1 MPRYAQIKCD
11 IYDDL
16 VDEGYSQEAIAVYL
30 FYSITSQN
38 LIGLYRTVS
47 DRDRVSAHIDTLSW
61 EKGKTELESGGK
73 VFWKDGYVW
82 IVGKAKF
89 VKGEKLIAAAKRC
102 FYEIPDR
109 LELKRLF
116 AKKYDTLSMG
126 HPLQDAPI
134 PKPIP
139 KPKPIK
145 RNPLPSAIPIFQQ
158 VKDRFKTLWPD
169 KEELSDRQI
178 GLLIGTKKRRRNVYG
193 FGFAEAVLECLSQ
206 ITPEYAKE
214 IREPFVY
221 LKTIAG
227 NPGSVEKYK
236 KEGYRR
242 MKLAETRL
250 GRIFDNIKKEAR

>member
-30 FYSITSQN
+30 FYSITSRN
-38 LIGLYRTVS
+38 LIGLYRTVP
-47 DRDRVSAHIDTLSW
+47 DRDRVSAHMDTLSW
-61 EKGKTELESGGK
+61 EKGKAELEKGGK
-73 VFWKDGYVW
+73 ILWRQGFVW

-89 VKGEKLIAAAKRC
+89 VKGEKLVAAAKKC
-102 FYEIPDR
+102 YVETPDR

-116 AKKYDTLSMG
+116 AKKYNTLSI
-126 HPLQDAPI
+126 HNPLQDAPI

-139 KPKPIK
+139 KPKDKSKESP
-145 RNPLPSAIPIFQQ
+145 PSAIPIFQQ
-158 VKDRFKTLWPD
+158 VKDRFKTLWP
-169 KEELSDRQI
+169 KEEILSDKQI

-193 FGFAEAVLECLSQ
+193 FGFPEAILECLAQ

-214 IREPFVY
+214 IRIPFVY

-227 NPGSVEKYK
+227 DPGSAEKYK

-250 GRIFDNIKKEAR
+250 GRIFDNIKKEE